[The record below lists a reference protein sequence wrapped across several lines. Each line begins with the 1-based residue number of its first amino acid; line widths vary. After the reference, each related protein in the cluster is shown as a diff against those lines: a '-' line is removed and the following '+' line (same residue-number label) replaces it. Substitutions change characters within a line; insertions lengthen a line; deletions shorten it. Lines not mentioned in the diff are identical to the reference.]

1 MNIKEKFVMNL
12 PSFDAAL
19 SDKFTKIVNDNQI
32 EAVGKVSAEEFERA
46 QKCIEIY
53 DEVYKQI
60 PYPFL
65 YSESNIKYC
74 AIAEVMRQKYE
85 VTERMQLENGLMIQL
100 NNEVALRIVRG
111 KAAFI
116 EHKLNENEE
125 TLIDI
130 EEFENNV
137 QYEWFSAFIEK
148 IVAGK
153 DAYEVYDERITDVYK
168 ALRSDKEYFV
178 SNFEKFL
185 YFEGIPKCKQA
196 GSHQIID
203 LTNGS
208 RYYMAVYP
216 SGDIEEENE
225 EDEDR
230 EVLVFKRDKAIRKKF
245 RNIVKEYDYRVEQ
258 IALDEE
264 ERLLQS
270 VNADEDKR
278 YRIDKCAEYI
288 YGEMLKN
295 ITSIYSDEGVEYCGY
310 VAGKLAVIH
319 VGRKVFVCRLDK
331 YAEPKLVTGG
341 ENIEIISMT
350 NEFVYVLD
358 KIETVGGTMKYIYY
372 KFNLFTNNKTLCCI
386 KYRSKQA

>member
-1 MNIKEKFVMNL
+1 MNL

-19 SDKFTKIVNDNQI
+19 SDKFTKIVNDNQL

-85 VTERMQLENGLMIQL
+85 VTERMQLENGLLIQL

-137 QYEWFSAFIEK
+137 QYEWFSAFVEK

-153 DAYEVYDERITDVYK
+153 DAYEVYNERITDVYK
-168 ALRSDKEYFV
+168 ALRSDKE
-178 SNFEKFL
+178 
-185 YFEGIPKCKQA
+185 
-196 GSHQIID
+196 
-203 LTNGS
+203 
-208 RYYMAVYP
+208 
-216 SGDIEEENE
+216 
-225 EDEDR
+225 
-230 EVLVFKRDKAIRKKF
+230 
-245 RNIVKEYDYRVEQ
+245 
-258 IALDEE
+258 
-264 ERLLQS
+264 
-270 VNADEDKR
+270 
-278 YRIDKCAEYI
+278 
-288 YGEMLKN
+288 
-295 ITSIYSDEGVEYCGY
+295 
-310 VAGKLAVIH
+310 
-319 VGRKVFVCRLDK
+319 
-331 YAEPKLVTGG
+331 
-341 ENIEIISMT
+341 
-350 NEFVYVLD
+350 
-358 KIETVGGTMKYIYY
+358 
-372 KFNLFTNNKTLCCI
+372 
-386 KYRSKQA
+386 